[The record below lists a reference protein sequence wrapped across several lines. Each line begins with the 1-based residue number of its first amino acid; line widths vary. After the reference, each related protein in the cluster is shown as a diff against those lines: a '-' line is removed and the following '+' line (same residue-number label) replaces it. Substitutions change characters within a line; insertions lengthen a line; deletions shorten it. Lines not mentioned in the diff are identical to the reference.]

1 MAADRRSSCQ
11 RAGKPGSR
19 SRPLRPGNNRAM
31 TSVPGAAG
39 REFVC
44 VGRAE
49 DLARFLAEYGL
60 DRDDVQ
66 GLVAERTPP
75 GPGGKPGPP
84 AYLVHRS
91 LLRSH
96 GEFPC
101 AGDAE
106 ALAFCWQVADEMAA
120 LSGISLREAV
130 ARVNRHWSQAGA
142 DGRVPRV
149 WIVGLDLVY
158 HEEPD
163 HWAHCIYYG
172 PDCNWRGPGRQLIPL
187 PPP

>member
-1 MAADRRSSCQ
+1 
-11 RAGKPGSR
+11 
-19 SRPLRPGNNRAM
+19 M
-31 TSVPGAAG
+31 TSVPGADG
-39 REFVC
+39 REFVR
-44 VGRAE
+44 VGHAE

-60 DRDDVQ
+60 DRDDVH

-84 AYLVHRS
+84 EYLVHRS

-120 LSGISLREAV
+120 LFGISLREAV

-149 WIVGLDLVY
+149 WIVGLHIVY

-163 HWAHCIYYG
+163 YWAHCIYYG
-172 PDCNWRGPGRQLIPL
+172 PDCNWWVPAQQLVPL